1 MLSPPRGVCGL
12 KCMGAER
19 MKQMTDAIT
28 LFNLVFEKEMETQ
41 VNEHRTEQE
50 ILFLCHSVH
59 PRIRIV
65 GGLHHCRWVLY
76 RAKPRRYGIDRHHI
90 GLSDLRAGGGDRYGA
105 WPVGRHSIYD
115 PERAGGNPKASGVL
129 CGYGAA
135 DAGCRRFADG
145 DPVCFCRANSVFAG
159 RKRQYALRMPASLR
173 WALFFSFW
181 QPASSHLSATWAAR
195 PLP

>member
-1 MLSPPRGVCGL
+1 
-12 KCMGAER
+12 MGAER

-76 RAKPRRYGIDRHHI
+76 RAKPR
-90 GLSDLRAGGGDRYGA
+90 
-105 WPVGRHSIYD
+105 
-115 PERAGGNPKASGVL
+115 
-129 CGYGAA
+129 
-135 DAGCRRFADG
+135 
-145 DPVCFCRANSVFAG
+145 
-159 RKRQYALRMPASLR
+159 
-173 WALFFSFW
+173 
-181 QPASSHLSATWAAR
+181 
-195 PLP
+195 